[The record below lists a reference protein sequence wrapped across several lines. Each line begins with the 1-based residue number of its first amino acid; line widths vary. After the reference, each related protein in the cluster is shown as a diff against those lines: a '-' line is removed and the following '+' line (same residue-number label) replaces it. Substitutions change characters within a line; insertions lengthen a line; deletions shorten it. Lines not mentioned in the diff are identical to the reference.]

1 MSGKFIMHFDR
12 EGRPIELLD
21 WAAKMEDPNYRYVA
35 QETIGQYKVSTLW
48 FGLNFNWGEL
58 PVGIFETMV
67 FCIAGEPDEW
77 DYYQVKSNSI
87 GESASN
93 HILICWNI
101 RTFYIKVLESSVDN
115 SHRPEDNRT
124 HEFTSTNSIVTS
136 HGGIS
141 PTATSH
147 DGESEH
153 SSTDIQGDDLRGV
166 GSGQDSPLTDDRP
179 RHHTARQ
186 RDLVRGY
193 GRRMGE
199 SRKSSRVEETN
210 DSDEVRQ
217 PQSDRGSVQRLQ
229 E

>member
-1 MSGKFIMHFDR
+1 MSGKFLMHFNR
-12 EGRPIELLD
+12 AGEPIELLE
-21 WAAKMEDPNYRYVA
+21 WAMLFEDPEQRYVA

-48 FGLNFNWGEL
+48 MGLNFNWGEE

-67 FCIAGEPDEW
+67 FCIAGEPDKW

-101 RTFYIKVLESSVDN
+101 RTFFIKVLESSVDN
-115 SHRPEDNRT
+115 SHRPEDKRT
-124 HEFTSTNSIVTS
+124 HEFTSTTDIAH
-136 HGGIS
+136 HGRVS
-141 PTATSH
+141 PETPSD

-153 SSTDIQGDDLRGV
+153 SSTDIQRSDLRSV
-166 GSGQDSPLTDDRP
+166 GSGEDSSLTDDRP

-186 RDLVRGY
+186 RDPVRRHSRG
-193 GRRMGE
+193 MGE
-199 SRKSSRVEETN
+199 SGESSGTQETN

-217 PQSDRGSVQRLQ
+217 PQPDRGSLSRLQ